1 MLPMLRGSVRRAH
14 ATASL
19 LLPTAAPAPPC
30 RCGSSSGSGSR
41 LGAAT
46 PLNRAAG
53 AQRRGLAEQASAAR
67 RVCVVGSGPAG
78 MYAASAL
85 LSACPEVRVDVVERL
100 CTPFGLI
107 RFGVAPDHPEMK
119 VMADKFDVVA
129 ADERVRFIGNVE
141 VGRDVSVA
149 QLQRCY
155 DGLIFAFGADGDRAI
170 GLEGEHDTEGVHAAR
185 DFVAWYNG
193 LPSHRALDFKLDEVE
208 SVVVVGNG
216 NVATDVARIL
226 LMPTTMLARTDITA
240 HALDALERSTVK
252 RVTIVGRRGPAQ
264 AAWTGKELREILNTL
279 PDVAVEIDA
288 AELAVTESPQ
298 DKAEMKAARVK
309 KRCVGMLKQK
319 LEETTAS
326 DVAPAEATKA
336 LSLRFCLSPAELHV
350 TESLGDPSRL
360 SGVSFTHMS
369 LEGEAGKQRAV
380 SSEGA
385 EPERMDA
392 QRLLRA
398 VGNSSVELDGL
409 PWNDS
414 WCARCPVTV
423 R

>member
-1 MLPMLRGSVRRAH
+1 MCTSAGPVEQ
-14 ATASL
+14 
-19 LLPTAAPAPPC
+19 
-30 RCGSSSGSGSR
+30 
-41 LGAAT
+41 
-46 PLNRAAG
+46 AAG
-53 AQRRGLAEQASAAR
+53 GR

-85 LSACPEVRVDVVERL
+85 LSACPSVTVDVVERL

-119 VMADKFDVVA
+119 VMADKFDMVA
-129 ADERVRFIGNVE
+129 ANERVRLIGNVE

-149 QLQRCY
+149 QLQRFY

-170 GLEGEHDTEGVHAAR
+170 GLKGEHEIEGVHAAR

-193 LPSHRALDFKLDEVE
+193 LPSHRSLDFKLDEVE

-240 HALDALERSTVK
+240 HALDTLERSAVK

-279 PDVAVEIDA
+279 PDVEVEIDPS
-288 AELAVTESPQ
+288 ELAVTESPQ

-309 KRCVGMLKQK
+309 KRCVGMLLKK
-319 LEETTAS
+319 LEEPSAS
-326 DVAPAEATKA
+326 AGASKT
-336 LSLRFCLSPAELHV
+336 LSLRFCLSPAELHA
-350 TESLGDPSRL
+350 TPSLGNISRL
-360 SGVSFTHMS
+360 TGVSFTHMT

-380 SSEGA
+380 AIEGA
-385 EPERMDA
+385 EPERMEA
-392 QRLLRA
+392 QLLLRS
-398 VGNSSVELDGL
+398 VGYRSVEMDGL
-409 PWNDS
+409 PWDDS
-414 WCARCPVTV
+414 WSVAQSRFANRMYSTCLLFSRYNKFARVQGCHPY